1 MDFKKIE
8 KKWQTKWENDKLY
21 SFDKNR
27 LDKKYYLLEM
37 FSYPS
42 GAKLHLGH
50 WWNFG
55 LSDSFGRFKRMQGY
69 NVFQPMGFDSF
80 GLPAENYAIKTGRH
94 PKDSTY
100 KNIYVMEEQL
110 KNMGATFNW
119 DYEVITS
126 DPNYYKWT
134 QWLFLELFKRG
145 LAYQKYSPVNWCT
158 SCNTTLANEQVKD
171 GHCDRCESVVVKKN
185 LTQWFFRITDYAEQL
200 LDGLDKIN
208 WPEITKTLQRNWIGK
223 SVGSEVVFKT
233 ETGKDIKT
241 FTSRIDTLFGVTWVV
256 LAPEHEMVKELTTNE
271 QKALVKNYT
280 FEASKK
286 DDIERQ
292 STVTQKTGVFTGSYC
307 INPINNE
314 RLPIYVAD
322 YVLGSY
328 GTGAVMGVAA
338 HDTRDYD
345 FAKKYNIAIKRV
357 IAGVRCNDELPFCEY
372 GVLVNSGEFTGLT
385 SEQAKT
391 KITQTLKSNNLGC
404 FKTNYRLRDW
414 SVSRQRY
421 WGCPIPI
428 IHCEKCGAVAV
439 EQKDLPVELPY
450 DIDWSPTGRSP
461 LSKNEDYMN
470 TTCPKCGGAARR
482 DPDTLDTFV
491 CSSWYYLRYPNAK
504 NEARAFD
511 KDLTNAMLP
520 VDKYVGGIEHAT
532 MHLLYARFI
541 TKFLKDQGYLNFD
554 EPFKSLVHQGIILGA
569 DGNKMSKSKGNTV
582 SPDPIVE
589 EYGSDALR
597 LYLMFGFNYLDGGP
611 WSHEGI
617 KGIAKFIERVERL
630 VEKVISLKDG
640 STKYDSC
647 EKELDYAKNYAI
659 SEVTKNFEEF
669 AFNSSIA
676 RIMELVNAMYA
687 YDKLKNKNVELLKSA
702 TLDLIKLLAPCA
714 PHFAEELW
722 LMMGQN
728 GSVFNA
734 KYPKTDSTKLIKTEI
749 EIVVQINSKIVEK
762 MVIPHDLEDE
772 EVQKLALNNKKIAER
787 IGDKKVIKAI
797 VIKGRLINLIV
808 K

>member
-328 GTGAVMGVAA
+328 GSRCSNGCCR
-338 HDTRDYD
+338 TR
-345 FAKKYNIAIKRV
+345 
-357 IAGVRCNDELPFCEY
+357 
-372 GVLVNSGEFTGLT
+372 
-385 SEQAKT
+385 
-391 KITQTLKSNNLGC
+391 
-404 FKTNYRLRDW
+404 
-414 SVSRQRY
+414 
-421 WGCPIPI
+421 
-428 IHCEKCGAVAV
+428 H
-439 EQKDLPVELPY
+439 
-450 DIDWSPTGRSP
+450 
-461 LSKNEDYMN
+461 
-470 TTCPKCGGAARR
+470 
-482 DPDTLDTFV
+482 
-491 CSSWYYLRYPNAK
+491 
-504 NEARAFD
+504 
-511 KDLTNAMLP
+511 
-520 VDKYVGGIEHAT
+520 
-532 MHLLYARFI
+532 
-541 TKFLKDQGYLNFD
+541 
-554 EPFKSLVHQGIILGA
+554 
-569 DGNKMSKSKGNTV
+569 
-582 SPDPIVE
+582 
-589 EYGSDALR
+589 
-597 LYLMFGFNYLDGGP
+597 
-611 WSHEGI
+611 
-617 KGIAKFIERVERL
+617 ERL
-630 VEKVISLKDG
+630 
-640 STKYDSC
+640 
-647 EKELDYAKNYAI
+647 
-659 SEVTKNFEEF
+659 
-669 AFNSSIA
+669 
-676 RIMELVNAMYA
+676 
-687 YDKLKNKNVELLKSA
+687 
-702 TLDLIKLLAPCA
+702 
-714 PHFAEELW
+714 
-722 LMMGQN
+722 
-728 GSVFNA
+728 
-734 KYPKTDSTKLIKTEI
+734 
-749 EIVVQINSKIVEK
+749 
-762 MVIPHDLEDE
+762 
-772 EVQKLALNNKKIAER
+772 
-787 IGDKKVIKAI
+787 
-797 VIKGRLINLIV
+797 
-808 K
+808 